1 MKISTENKEVSS
13 VEKLLTMKL
22 WGGRDIRKD
31 IFVKGP
37 FCFRILKEK
46 KIRNKKTL
54 SMLAHLNNVTYV
66 LERVKNVMQ
75 EIWSKLHKMYLQV
88 IYINETAFF
97 MTRQ

>member
-46 KIRNKKTL
+46 KKRNKKHCKYACP
-54 SMLAHLNNVTYV
+54 SKQCNICFRKSEKCHAGN
-66 LERVKNVMQ
+66 LE
-75 EIWSKLHKMYLQV
+75 
-88 IYINETAFF
+88 
-97 MTRQ
+97 